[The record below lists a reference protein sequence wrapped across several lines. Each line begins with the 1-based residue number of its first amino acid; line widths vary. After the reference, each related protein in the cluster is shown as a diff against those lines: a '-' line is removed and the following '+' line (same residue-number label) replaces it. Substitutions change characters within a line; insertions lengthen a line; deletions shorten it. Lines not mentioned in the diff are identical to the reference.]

1 MTPGSAPERQAS
13 AGLPPHLPLTD
24 YYADEPERHR
34 FVRGIFD
41 DTAADYDR
49 IERVLA
55 FGSGPWYRRQALQRA
70 KLKPGARVL
79 DVGIGTGL
87 VAREALRM
95 IGPAG
100 TLVGVDPSPGMM
112 EQVRLPGVQLLT
124 GRAEALPCV
133 DASCDFLSMGYA
145 LRHLADLSA
154 AFAEFHRVLRPGGR
168 LLILEITRPQGRLA
182 TLALKTYMRAV
193 VPAIARVVARRNK
206 TSELWRYYWDTIEA
220 CVPPDAVLEALRA
233 AGFRRV
239 RRYVELGIFSEY
251 TAFKPPPSQAR
262 ADGSHADGDR
272 ARGPAG

>member
-1 MTPGSAPERQAS
+1 MTRTSDPERQTS
-13 AGLPPHLPLTD
+13 PVLPPHVPLTD

-34 FVRGIFD
+34 FVRRIFD

-49 IERVLA
+49 VERVLA

-70 KLKPGARVL
+70 KLEAGAQVL

-87 VAREALRM
+87 LAREALTL
-95 IGPAG
+95 IGPSG

-112 EQVRLPGVQLLT
+112 EQVKLPGVQLLA
-124 GRAEALPCV
+124 GRAEALPGAS
-133 DASCDFLSMGYA
+133 ASCDFVSMGYA

-193 VPAIARVVARRNK
+193 VPTIARVVAQRNK

-251 TAFKPPPSQAR
+251 TAIKPTP
-262 ADGSHADGDR
+262 
-272 ARGPAG
+272 RG

>member
-1 MTPGSAPERQAS
+1 MAHAPAPEPTPA
-13 AGLPPHLPLTD
+13 AALPPHVPLTD

-34 FVRGIFD
+34 FVRRIFD

-49 IERVLA
+49 VEKVLA
-55 FGSGPWYRRQALQRA
+55 FGSGPWYRGRALRRA
-70 KLKPGARVL
+70 RLKTGAQVL

-87 VAREALRM
+87 VAQEALKI

-100 TLVGVDPSPGMM
+100 HLVGVDPSPGMM
-112 EQVRLPGVQLLT
+112 SQVRLPGVQLLA
-124 GRAEALPCV
+124 GRAEALPCA
-133 DASCDFLSMGYA
+133 DTSCDFVSMGYA

-154 AFAEFHRVLRPGGR
+154 AFSEFHRVLRPGGR
-168 LLILEITRPQGRLA
+168 LLVLEITRPQGRLA

-193 VPAIARVVARRNK
+193 VPAIARLVARRQE

-220 CVPPDAVLEALRA
+220 CVPPEAVLEALRA

-251 TAFKPPPSQAR
+251 TAFKPR
-262 ADGSHADGDR
+262 AVDEGK
-272 ARGPAG
+272 

>member
-1 MTPGSAPERQAS
+1 MTDMPSPERQQAPV
-13 AGLPPHLPLTD
+13 LPPHVPLTR

-34 FVRGIFD
+34 FVRRIFD
-41 DTAADYDR
+41 DTASDYDR
-49 IERVLA
+49 IEKVLA
-55 FGSGPWYRRQALQRA
+55 FGSGSWYRGQALQRA
-70 KLKPGARVL
+70 KLQGGDKVV

-87 VAREALRM
+87 VAREALKI

-100 TLVGVDPSPGMM
+100 QLTGVDPSPGMM
-112 EQVRLPGVQLLT
+112 GEVKLPGVQLLT
-124 GRAEALPCV
+124 GRAEALPCA
-133 DASCDFLSMGYA
+133 DDSADFLSMGYA

-168 LLILEITRPQGRLA
+168 LLVLEITRPQGALA

-193 VPAIARVVARRNK
+193 VPTIARVVARQHK

-220 CVPPDAVLEALRA
+220 CVPPEAVLEALRR

-251 TAFKPPPSQAR
+251 TAFKPR
-262 ADGSHADGDR
+262 AEG
-272 ARGPAG
+272 

>member
-1 MTPGSAPERQAS
+1 MIRFPGPERLEVAV
-13 AGLPPHLPLTD
+13 LPPHVPLTE

-49 IERVLA
+49 IEKVLA
-55 FGSGPWYRRQALQRA
+55 FGSGGWYRGRALQRA
-70 KLKPGARVL
+70 RLKAGDRVL
-79 DVGIGTGL
+79 DVGVGTGL
-87 VAREALRM
+87 VAREALGI
-95 IGPAG
+95 IGPSG

-112 EQVRLPGVQLLT
+112 AQVRLPGVQLVA
-124 GRAEALPCV
+124 GRAEALPCG

-168 LLILEITRPQGRLA
+168 LLVLEITRPQGRWA

-193 VPAIARVVARRNK
+193 VPTIARVVARRNQ

-220 CVPPDAVLEALRA
+220 CVPPEAVLEALRA

-251 TAFKPPPSQAR
+251 TAFKPR
-262 ADGSHADGDR
+262 L
-272 ARGPAG
+272 PAP